1 MSTWLVVWIVLGA
14 ASTLALL
21 AFVLALGRHALIL
34 GRTARRFQEE
44 IGSAADEVARE
55 RARASEHTGRLSRT
69 RRTGRS

>member
-1 MSTWLVVWIVLGA
+1 MSTWLVVWIALGA
-14 ASTLALL
+14 LTTLVVL

-44 IGSAADEVARE
+44 VGSVADEVARE
-55 RARASEHTGRLSRT
+55 RARASEHADRLGRV